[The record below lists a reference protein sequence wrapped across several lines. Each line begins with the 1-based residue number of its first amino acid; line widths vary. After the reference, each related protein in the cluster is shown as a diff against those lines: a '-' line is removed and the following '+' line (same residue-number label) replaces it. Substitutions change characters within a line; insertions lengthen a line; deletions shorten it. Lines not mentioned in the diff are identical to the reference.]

1 MTGTAYRYAAPAPIA
16 TTRRSADTVPISSVD
31 IRRRSRLKMIIETFI
46 EDQVG
51 NDPQVLLA
59 DGLDDAFI
67 GIGCAFNAVPVAI
80 YDRDKVIEILMTR
93 DVMTYEEAWEFF
105 EFNISGA
112 YVGESTPIFM
122 SVMNRPTGQF
132 KDTQTSSTS
141 ACANSYAIPGS
152 YPIKQ
157 LRAKAKARKEKQCVK
172 KSHT

>member
-1 MTGTAYRYAAPAPIA
+1 
-16 TTRRSADTVPISSVD
+16 
-31 IRRRSRLKMIIETFI
+31 MIIETFI

-51 NDPQVLLA
+51 DDPQVLLA

-80 YDRDKVIEILMTR
+80 YNRDKVIEILMTR

-132 KDTQTSSTS
+132 KDTPAAQLGSSLKHK
-141 ACANSYAIPGS
+141 P
-152 YPIKQ
+152 K
-157 LRAKAKARKEKQCVK
+157 RKRGQYVGRKPSRNPALNVCDC
-172 KSHT
+172 SHGA

>member
-1 MTGTAYRYAAPAPIA
+1 
-16 TTRRSADTVPISSVD
+16 
-31 IRRRSRLKMIIETFI
+31 MIIEAFI

-51 NDPQVLLA
+51 DDPQVLLA

-132 KDTQTSSTS
+132 KDTQTSSTAGIVTKTQTKKKERS
-141 ACANSYAIPGS
+141 VC
-152 YPIKQ
+152 
-157 LRAKAKARKEKQCVK
+157 RKKTVT
-172 KSHT
+172 KSLT